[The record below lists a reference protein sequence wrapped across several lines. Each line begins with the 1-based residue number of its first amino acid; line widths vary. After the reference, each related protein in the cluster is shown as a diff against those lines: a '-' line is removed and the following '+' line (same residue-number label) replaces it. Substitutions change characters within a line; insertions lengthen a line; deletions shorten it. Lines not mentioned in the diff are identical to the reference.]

1 LPFKPE
7 HLLSDSYFSNW
18 LDYMNEYLYV
28 TALGKF
34 KDFIKTTV
42 HKEKVP
48 SKVDEEWLA
57 KVGFADRQ
65 NDRRFIPILKELG
78 FISDDGS
85 PTQVYSD
92 YRDKDKSKDVMMKAL
107 KDAYADLFSTYED
120 PFRQSDEDI
129 SNFIKNKKNYSQK
142 VANLAT
148 RTFKTLAVASGI
160 IEDSEVTIQKR
171 SSRKVE
177 KQKVV
182 SKEEHKGD
190 SKEADKESNNNNHID
205 IEPVSIVINIQLVLP
220 NTTDK
225 EVYSN
230 LFSELRKFI
239 SKEKHNEP

>member
-1 LPFKPE
+1 
-7 HLLSDSYFSNW
+7 
-18 LDYMNEYLYV
+18 MNEYLYV

-34 KDFIKTTV
+34 KEFVNTTV

-48 SKVDEEWLA
+48 SKVDEEWLT
-57 KVGFADRQ
+57 KVGFVDTK
-65 NDRRFIPILKELG
+65 NDKRFIPILKELG

-120 PFRQSDEDI
+120 PFRQSNEDI
-129 SNFIKNKKNYSQK
+129 SNFIKSKKNYSQK

-148 RTFKTLAVASGI
+148 RTFKTLAVGSGI
-160 IEDSEVTIQKR
+160 IEDSEGTIQKR
-171 SSRKVE
+171 GSRKGE
-177 KQKVV
+177 KRKVV

-190 SKEADKESNNNNHID
+190 SKEADKESTNNHID
-205 IEPVSIVINIQLVLP
+205 IEPISIVINIQFVLP

-225 EVYSN
+225 EMYSN